1 MISFIFMKWCLWLLV
16 FFLFLVLLLCVLFLE
31 LNRLGVFFVVKEIVN
46 IIYLYLY
53 YINILYKN
61 GLWNKWGL
69 IFILDCI

>member
-1 MISFIFMKWCLWLLV
+1 MKWCLWLLV